1 MIDVSPGDFLKLYG
15 GMVRA
20 LRAIEKAGNKGK
32 ISPSGL
38 PTRKLSE
45 EIFNSRTYG
54 WKVLK
59 QAEKLGYIKRK
70 KVRRPKGQK
79 GNYMVMNYLT
89 PKGRRLLQELD

>member
-1 MIDVSPGDFLKLYG
+1 MIDVSPADFLKLYR

-20 LRAIEKAGNKGK
+20 LRAIEKASRSDPGR
-32 ISPSGL
+32 GL
-38 PTRKLSE
+38 PTRKLSQDV
-45 EIFNSRTYG
+45 FNSRTYG

-70 KVRRPKGQK
+70 RVQKPKGQR

-89 PKGRRLLQELD
+89 PKGRRLLQELG